1 MKRITICLSM
11 MVIFLFSIVNYAQA
25 FTCGKK
31 IFSLGDLSFE
41 VLIGCGEPALREII
55 GYRLAPGDQRR
66 EMVIERWVY
75 GPIKGF
81 YKVLTFEG
89 GVLIKEDSI
98 IKK

>member
-1 MKRITICLSM
+1 MKRITLCLSM
-11 MVIFLFSIVNYAQA
+11 MVVLLFSVVNNAHG

-31 IFSLGDLSFE
+31 IFSVGDLSFE
-41 VLIGCGEPALREII
+41 ILIGCGEPALREII
-55 GYRLAPGDQRR
+55 GYRLAPDQRR
-66 EMVIERWVY
+66 ETVIERWVY